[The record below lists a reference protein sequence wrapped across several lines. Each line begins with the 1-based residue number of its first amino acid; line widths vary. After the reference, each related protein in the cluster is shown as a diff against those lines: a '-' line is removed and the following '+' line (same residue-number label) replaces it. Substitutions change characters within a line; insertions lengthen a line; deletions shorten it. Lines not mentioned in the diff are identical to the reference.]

1 MNENI
6 KKDKKMTIEDFR
18 EIVIAFQKS
27 RIILTAIELG
37 IFKAIGNGR
46 KTSKEV
52 AQKLGTD
59 ERATDRLM
67 NALCVLNLLDKK
79 YGEFSNTSFSLRYLV
94 EGSTDYLGGLK
105 HTAHLWDTWSNLT
118 EAVRK
123 GRAVGIPAIQQRGSE
138 WLKAFIA
145 AMHDRAKNI
154 APHIVSLLDLKNI
167 KKILDVGGGSGAYAM
182 AFVKSSPD
190 IKATIFDLP
199 EVIPITRNYINK
211 EGLSS
216 KIQLI
221 SGDYNKD
228 NLPKGY
234 DLIFLS
240 SIIHSNSTEINEK
253 LIKKCAASLNL
264 NGQLV
269 IQDFIVDEN
278 RISPPQA
285 VIFALNM
292 LVATEAGDTYTEAE
306 IKNWLKKA
314 GITNILRRDT
324 KFNTTLIIG
333 KK

>member
-1 MNENI
+1 MNEI
-6 KKDKKMTIEDFR
+6 KKEKKLTVEDFR
-18 EIVIAFQKS
+18 ETVIAFQKS
-27 RIILTAIELG
+27 RIILTAMELG
-37 IFKAIGNGR
+37 IFTVIGNGR

-52 AQKLGTD
+52 AQKLGTN
-59 ERATDRLM
+59 ERATERLM

-79 YGEFSNTSFSLRYLV
+79 YGEFSNTPFSLKYLV
-94 EGSTDYLGGLK
+94 EGGIDYLAGLK
-105 HTAHLWDTWSNLT
+105 HTAHLWHTWSNLT

-154 APHIVSLLDLKNI
+154 AAHVVSLIDLKNV
-167 KKILDVGGGSGAYAM
+167 KTVLDVGGGSGAYAM
-182 AFVKSSPD
+182 AFVKANPK
-190 IKATIFDLP
+190 IKAAIFDLP

-228 NLPKGY
+228 NLPKGF

-240 SIIHSNSTEINEK
+240 SIIHSNSPEVNQK
-253 LIKKCAASLNL
+253 LINKCVSCLNL

-269 IQDFIVDEN
+269 IQDFIVDES

-306 IKNWLKKA
+306 VKNWIKKA
-314 GITNILRRDT
+314 GISNILRKDT